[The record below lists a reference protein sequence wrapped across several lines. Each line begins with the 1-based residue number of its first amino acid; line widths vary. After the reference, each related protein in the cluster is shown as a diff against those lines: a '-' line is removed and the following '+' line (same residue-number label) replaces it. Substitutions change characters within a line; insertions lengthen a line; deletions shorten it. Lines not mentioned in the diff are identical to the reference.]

1 MSKLH
6 VFRDFVIQRLT
17 TATLEIIATA
27 EKSFAELEE
36 EICRSKEES
45 ARLQRLLDIVTQ
57 PEIKLHRTDVQQ
69 FSLPE
74 PPQIIKEQELWTSQE
89 EEQLQGLQSET
100 THSMFTSTSVKH
112 DWDQE
117 GFSECSHLDQ
127 TVKVENREGD
137 SLPTNSTEEQI
148 KAEPH
153 VQDYAAPELDSDSQ
167 PLSVV
172 APDCP
177 TAQEEEEHRV
187 LLFQNRTQNNVQQF
201 SLPEPPQII
210 KEQELW
216 TSQEEEQL
224 QGLQS
229 ETTHSMFTS
238 TSVKHDW
245 DQEVFSECSHLD
257 QTVKVENRE
266 GDALP
271 TNTTEEQIKAE
282 PHVQDYAAPELDSDS
297 QPFSFEA
304 PDCPTVQ
311 SLEEEEHGVLLLLN
325 RTQNNEAL
333 PREHMPQ
340 RRHTGETI
348 HQCQKS
354 NKQFAQK
361 CNMVGQMKT
370 HTGDKPYQCQECNK
384 LFAQSGY
391 LLKHMRTHTGDKPYQ
406 CQECNKL
413 FDRKCNLVG
422 HMRIHTGEKPYQCQ
436 ECNKI
441 FRMKSHL
448 VVHMR
453 THTGEKPYQCE
464 ECNKLFSQSS
474 NLVEHMRRHR
484 RETTVFP
491 LPLFWRGGSPPQNDL
506 PPP

>member
-6 VFRDFVIQRLT
+6 VFRDFIIQRLT

-36 EICRSKEES
+36 EIYRSKEES

-89 EEQLQGLQSET
+89 KEQLQGLQSET

-117 GFSECSHLDQ
+117 GFSECSHLDK

-137 SLPTNSTEEQI
+137 SLPTNTTEEQI
-148 KAEPH
+148 KTEPH

-167 PLSVV
+167 PFSVV

-187 LLFQNRTQNNVQQF
+187 LLFQNRTQNNVQQL
-201 SLPEPPQII
+201 SLPETPQI
-210 KEQELW
+210 KEEQELW
-216 TSQEEEQL
+216 TSQEKEQL

-245 DQEVFSECSHLD
+245 NHEDFSECSHLD
-257 QTVKVENRE
+257 KTVKVENRE
-266 GDALP
+266 GDSLP
-271 TNTTEEQIKAE
+271 TNTTEEQIKTE

-297 QPFSFEA
+297 QPFSVVA
-304 PDCPTVQ
+304 PDCPTAQ
-311 SLEEEEHGVLLLLN
+311 KEEEHRVLLFQN
-325 RTQNNEAL
+325 RTQNSEAL
-333 PREHMPQ
+333 PRENMPQ

-370 HTGDKPYQCQECNK
+370 HTGDKPYQCQKCNK

-391 LLKHMRTHTGDKPYQ
+391 LFKHMRTHTGDKPYQ

-474 NLVEHMRRHR
+474 NLVEHVRRHR

-491 LPLFWRGGSPPQNDL
+491 LPSFWRGGSPPQNDL